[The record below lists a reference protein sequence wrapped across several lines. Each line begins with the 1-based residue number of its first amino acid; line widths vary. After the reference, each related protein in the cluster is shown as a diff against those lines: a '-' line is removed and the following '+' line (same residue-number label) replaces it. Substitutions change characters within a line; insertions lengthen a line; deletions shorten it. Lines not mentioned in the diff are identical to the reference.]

1 MRWCW
6 LAVVLAVSP
15 AFAQVPDDVV
25 PAFLAAQINGKDTGK
40 IATLWQRDGQWQA
53 ETQQWKDLDLV
64 LSAEEAGQPVLSAA
78 DLGVEVKV
86 DEVALTVDLVVPVA
100 RLPRQVLGDRRT
112 LPKLSDP
119 APGVL
124 INYNIAGQA
133 TQDAQAVSL
142 GHEIR
147 TGGRWG
153 MLTSTGQVNWSSTGG
168 AAYVR
173 GQSRWQLD
181 DYQRQVSYQLGDV
194 RSGGASGA
202 WLGGVRVAKDPTLDP
217 YTPTYPVPS
226 IGGVALDAATVD
238 VLANQARVAQHDVQK
253 GAFTIER
260 FPLRPGRNAMDV
272 VVRDAYGREQVITSQ
287 QLYFSPQLL
296 RKGLTTWSV
305 AAGRVRQGISDD
317 YGKPGASVEVAR
329 GLSDTWTVSAS
340 AQSDGDHHNAIVGA
354 RTILGPAG
362 VLDVQ
367 MGRSQ
372 GKQGTGSYQRVQYSY
387 QGPRMGVS
395 LSHERSDGFWQLS
408 ANDAFGLQ
416 SKERTQAAVSWSSA
430 ERHWRA
436 RASAVEM
443 TTRLDGKDQRIAY
456 GQLDLGWQS
465 GRHSLTA
472 SALYDLERH
481 ESTLAVGY
489 RYNFGR
495 GSLTATA
502 RQAPDFTRTSLSASY
517 QADVAGTPV
526 SVRGEVAQVNNDQ
539 QVRLS
544 ADARLDKA
552 WARMEIQKQD
562 GDTRLS
568 GEFSGAVHLGPGGA
582 TWLPHVADGYA
593 VINVAGVP
601 DVPVRADGRSLGK
614 TNKAGR
620 LVVADLHALAET
632 TIRIDERALPPGVQL
647 ETSQL
652 TVAPRRMSGAQA
664 TFEVLAH
671 DARAFVVHRAT
682 TIEPGTQVQSDTE
695 TATVGYDGALYLE
708 HPVPGQRLTLTD
720 ATGTCTMNLPTPLPY
735 WEAVPTLEC
744 Q

>member
-6 LAVVLAVSP
+6 LACLLAVAP

-25 PAFLAAQINGKDTGK
+25 PAFLTAQINGKTTGK
-40 IATLWQRDGQWQA
+40 LATLWQRDGQWQA
-53 ETQQWKDLDLV
+53 EAQQWKDLGLV
-64 LSAEEAGQPVLSAA
+64 LAPAEASKPILAAA
-78 DLGVEVKV
+78 DLGVEVRV
-86 DEVALTVDLVVPVA
+86 DEVALTVDLVVPVE
-100 RLPRQVLGDRRT
+100 RLPRQVLGDRRSM
-112 LPKLSDP
+112 PPLSDP
-119 APGVL
+119 APGVM

-133 TQDAQAVSL
+133 SRDAQALSL

-147 TGGRWG
+147 TAGRWG
-153 MLTSTGQVNWSSTGG
+153 MLTSTGQVNWSSNGG
-168 AAYVR
+168 AEYVR
-173 GQSRWQLD
+173 GQSRWQFD
-181 DYQRQVSYQLGDV
+181 DYQRQVSYQVGDV
-194 RSGGASGA
+194 GSGGASGA
-202 WLGGVRVAKDPTLDP
+202 WLGGVRVAKDPSLDP

-238 VLANQARVAQHDVQK
+238 VLANQARVAQHDVEK

-272 VVRDAYGREQVITSQ
+272 VVRDAFGREQVITSQ

-317 YGKPGASVEVAR
+317 YGKLGASIEVAR

-354 RTILGPAG
+354 RTVLGPAG

-367 MGRSQ
+367 LGQSSGEQGR
-372 GKQGTGSYQRVQYSY
+372 GRYQRAQYSY
-387 QGPRMGVS
+387 QGPRVGVS

-408 ANDAFGLQ
+408 ANDALGLQ

-430 ERHWRA
+430 DRRWRA
-436 RASAVEM
+436 RASAVDM
-443 TTRLDGKDQRIAY
+443 TTTLDGKDQRIAY

-472 SALYDLERH
+472 SALYDLEHH
-481 ESTLAVGY
+481 EPAVAIGY

-495 GSLTATA
+495 GRLTASA
-502 RQAPDFTRTSLSASY
+502 RQAPDFSRTSLAGSY
-517 QADVAGTPV
+517 HADVAGTPV
-526 SVRGEVAQVNNDQ
+526 SVRGELAQVNGEQ
-539 QVRLS
+539 QARLA
-544 ADARLDKA
+544 ADARFAKG
-552 WARMEIQKQD
+552 WARMEIQQQE
-562 GDTRLS
+562 GDTRVS
-568 GEFSGAVHLGPGGA
+568 GEFSGAVHLGAGGA
-582 TWLPHVADGYA
+582 TWLPHVNDGYA
-593 VINVAGVP
+593 VVNVAGVP

-620 LVVADLHALAET
+620 LVVPDLQALSAT
-632 TIRIDERALPPGVQL
+632 TIRIDDRALPPGVQL
-647 ETSQL
+647 ETSEL

-664 TFEVLAH
+664 TFKVLAH

-682 TIEPGTQVQSDTE
+682 PIEAGTRVQSDTE
-695 TATVGYDGALYLE
+695 EAAVGFDGALYLE
-708 HPVPGQRLTLTD
+708 HPVPGQQLTITD
-720 ATGTCTMNLPTPLPY
+720 ETGTCSMRLPSPLPS
-735 WEAVPTLEC
+735 WETVPTLEC

>member
-6 LAVVLAVSP
+6 LALLLAMAP
-15 AFAQVPDDVV
+15 AFAQVPADAS
-25 PAFLAAQINGKDTGK
+25 PAFLTAQINGNDTGK
-40 IATLWQRDGQWQA
+40 MATLWQHDGQWQTEA
-53 ETQQWKDLDLV
+53 QQWKELGLV
-64 LSAEEAGQPVLSAA
+64 LTPAEASRSILTAEE
-78 DLGVEVKV
+78 LGIEVRV
-86 DEVALTVDLVVPVA
+86 DEVALTVDLVVPVE
-100 RLPRQVLGDRRT
+100 RLPRQVLGDRRS
-112 LPKLSDP
+112 LPTLSDP

-133 TQDAQAVSL
+133 TSDAQALSL

-147 TGGRWG
+147 TAGRWG
-153 MLTSTGQVNWSSTGG
+153 LLTSSGQMNWSSNGG
-168 AAYVR
+168 AEYVR
-173 GQSRWQLD
+173 GQSRLQFD

-194 RSGGASGA
+194 LSGGASGA
-202 WLGGVRVAKDPTLDP
+202 WLGGVRVAKDPSLDP

-272 VVRDAYGREQVITSQ
+272 VVRDAYGREQIITSQ

-305 AAGRVRQGISDD
+305 AAGRVRQGTSND
-317 YGKPGASVEVAR
+317 YGKHGASIEVAR

-367 MGRSQ
+367 MGQSNGEQ
-372 GKQGTGSYQRVQYSY
+372 GMGRYQRVQYSY

-395 LSHERSDGFWQLS
+395 VSHERSDGFWQLS
-408 ANDAFGLQ
+408 ANDAFALQ
-416 SKERTQAAVSWSSA
+416 SKARTQAWVSWSSA
-430 ERHWRA
+430 DRKWRA
-436 RASAVEM
+436 RASAVDM
-443 TTRLDGKDQRIAY
+443 TTRLDDKDQRIAY

-481 ESTLAVGY
+481 DPTLAIGY
-489 RYNFGR
+489 RYQLGR

-502 RQAPDFTRTSLSASY
+502 RQAPDFTRTSLAGSY
-517 QADVAGTPV
+517 HADVAGTPV

-539 QVRLS
+539 QLRLS
-544 ADARLDKA
+544 ADARLEKG
-552 WARMEIQKQD
+552 WARMEIQQGG

-568 GEFSGAVHLGPGGA
+568 GEFSGAVHLGAGGA

-593 VINVAGVP
+593 VVNVAGVP
-601 DVPVRADGRSLGK
+601 DVPVRANGRNLGK
-614 TNKAGR
+614 TNRAGR
-620 LVVADLHALAET
+620 LVVSDLQALAET
-632 TIRIDERALPPGVQL
+632 TIRIEDRALPPGVQL
-647 ETSQL
+647 ETSEL

-664 TFEVLAH
+664 TFKVLAH
-671 DARAFVVHRAT
+671 DARAFVVHRASP
-682 TIEPGTQVQSDTE
+682 IEPGTQVQSDTE
-695 TATVGYDGALYLE
+695 TATVGFDGALYLE
-708 HPVPGQRLTLTD
+708 HPAPGQQLTITD
-720 ATGTCTMNLPTPLPY
+720 ATGTCSMRLPDPLPS
-735 WEAVPTLEC
+735 WDAVPTLEC

>member
-1 MRWCW
+1 M
-6 LAVVLAVSP
+6 
-15 AFAQVPDDVV
+15 
-25 PAFLAAQINGKDTGK
+25 PAFLAAQINGKETGK
-40 IATLWQRDGQWQA
+40 IATLWQRDSQWQA
-53 ETQQWKDLDLV
+53 EAQQWKELGLV
-64 LSAEEAGQPVLSAA
+64 LTAEEAHRPILSAA
-78 DLGVEVKV
+78 DLGIEVRV
-86 DEVALTVDLVVPVA
+86 DEVALKVDLVVPVA
-100 RLPRQVLGDRRT
+100 RLPRQVLGDRRS

-124 INYNIAGQA
+124 INYSIAGQA
-133 TQDAQAVSL
+133 TKEAQALSL

-153 MLTSTGQVNWSSTGG
+153 MLTTTGQMNWSSTGD
-168 AAYVR
+168 AAYIR
-173 GQSRWQLD
+173 GQSRWQFD

-296 RKGLTTWSV
+296 RQGLTTWSV
-305 AAGRVRQGISDD
+305 AAGRVRQGTSND
-317 YGKPGASVEVAR
+317 YGKPGASLEIAR
-329 GLSDTWTVSAS
+329 GLSDTWTVSAN
-340 AQSDGDHHNAIVGA
+340 AQSDGDHHNAIVSA

-367 MGRSQ
+367 LGRSQ
-372 GKQGTGSYQRVQYSY
+372 GEQGTGTYQRVQYSY

-408 ANDAFGLQ
+408 ANDTFGLQ

-430 ERHWRA
+430 DRHWRA
-436 RASAVEM
+436 RASAVDM
-443 TTRLDGKDQRIAY
+443 TTTLDGRDQRIAY

-472 SALYDLERH
+472 SALYDLERR
-481 ESTLAVGY
+481 EPTLAVGY

-502 RQAPDFTRTSLSASY
+502 RQAPDFSRTSLAGSY
-517 QADVAGTPV
+517 HADVAGRLV
-526 SVRGEVAQVNNDQ
+526 SMRGEVAEFNGEQ
-539 QVRLS
+539 QARLS
-544 ADARLDKA
+544 ADARLPKG
-552 WARMEIQKQD
+552 WARMEIQQQS

-568 GEFSGAVHLGPGGA
+568 GEFSGAVHLGAGGA
-582 TWLPHVADGYA
+582 TWLPHVANGYA
-593 VINVAGVP
+593 VVNVAGVP
-601 DVPVRADGRSLGK
+601 DVPVRAEGRTVGK

-620 LVVADLHALAET
+620 LVVADLQALAET

-647 ETSQL
+647 ETGQL

-664 TFEVLAH
+664 TFKVLAH
-671 DARAFVVHRAT
+671 DARAFVVHRASP
-682 TIEPGTQVQSDTE
+682 IEPGTQVQSETE
-695 TATVGYDGALYLE
+695 TATVGFDGALYLE
-708 HPVPGQRLTLTD
+708 HPVPGQRLTLAD
-720 ATGTCTMNLPTPLPY
+720 ATGTCSMSLPTPLPS